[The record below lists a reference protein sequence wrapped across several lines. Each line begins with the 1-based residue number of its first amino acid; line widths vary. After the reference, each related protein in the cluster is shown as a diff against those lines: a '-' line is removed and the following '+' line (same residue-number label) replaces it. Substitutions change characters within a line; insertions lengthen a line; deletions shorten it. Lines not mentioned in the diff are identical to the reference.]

1 MSNELILQ
9 YQKEPTKENGQLLLD
24 AYAPYI
30 KANINKWSGIV
41 PQSVLEAHGK
51 HHALTAFK
59 SFDPE
64 KANINTHLYNHIS
77 QLSRY
82 IYTHQNTS
90 QIPEH
95 QLQQLGR
102 LNQAKAYLN
111 DQLGREPT
119 LEDLSDHMHLP
130 KVHIERM
137 MTNNRADLIN
147 DSDTE
152 FQTNSTNVDNK
163 LGDRI
168 FAIRNQ
174 MDKKEQKQF
183 DSLTGF
189 GGTKVLTPQDF
200 GKKFKMKPYEVSRL
214 KTSLA
219 KRFK

>member
-9 YQKEPTKENGQLLLD
+9 YQKDPTKENEQKLFD
-24 AYAPYI
+24 TYSPYI
-30 KANINKWSGIV
+30 NANINKWKGIV
-41 PQSVLEAHGK
+41 PDAVLHAHGK
-51 HHALTAFK
+51 HHAIAAFK

-82 IYTHQNTS
+82 IYTHQNVS
-90 QIPEH
+90 AIPEH

-102 LNQAKAYLN
+102 LNQAKAFLS
-111 DQLGREPT
+111 DELGREPT
-119 LEDLSDHMHLP
+119 LDDLSDHMHLP
-130 KVHIERM
+130 KVHVQRM
-137 MTNNRADLIN
+137 LTNNRADLIN

-152 FQTNSTNVDNK
+152 FQTSSVNTDTKMS
-163 LGDRI
+163 DRI
-168 FAIRNQ
+168 FSVRNQ
-174 MDKKEQKQF
+174 MQPKEQKQF

-189 GGTKVLTPQDF
+189 GGAKVLSPQDF